1 MTTTGTSS
9 RLHSLTKSAN
19 TAAQAERRDTGSDLK
34 YVVGLETA
42 KRCLEIA
49 ASGGHNLL
57 MIGPPGS
64 GKSMLASCVPGILPP
79 LTLEEA
85 IEATKIHSVAG
96 ILDRSSPLLQH
107 RPFRAPH
114 HSTTLAGLIGGGR
127 PVRPGELSLAHN
139 GVLHLDELGEFR
151 REVIDALREP
161 LDTGRVILNKNLC
174 AVEYPCRMFLIASLN
189 PCPCGY
195 YGSQDRECLCTDRQ
209 IRAYRSVLSGPF
221 LDRMDMTITVV
232 PVATERLAQEVIR
245 GSSEDSTAVR
255 SRVCEAR
262 DIQLSRFKKADI
274 PLRTNS
280 QLTTKD
286 LRTYCGI
293 TPEAERILISGGNRL
308 MLTGRGMTRSLKVA
322 RTIADMEGQPCV
334 LARHVAEA
342 LQFRLPP
349 GMA

>member
-1 MTTTGTSS
+1 
-9 RLHSLTKSAN
+9 
-19 TAAQAERRDTGSDLK
+19 
-34 YVVGLETA
+34 
-42 KRCLEIA
+42 
-49 ASGGHNLL
+49 
-57 MIGPPGS
+57 
-64 GKSMLASCVPGILPP
+64 
-79 LTLEEA
+79 
-85 IEATKIHSVAG
+85 
-96 ILDRSSPLLQH
+96 
-107 RPFRAPH
+107 
-114 HSTTLAGLIGGGR
+114 
-127 PVRPGELSLAHN
+127 
-139 GVLHLDELGEFR
+139 
-151 REVIDALREP
+151 
-161 LDTGRVILNKNLC
+161 
-174 AVEYPCRMFLIASLN
+174 MFLIASLN

-308 MLTGRGMTRSLKVA
+308 MLTGRGMTVAESRSHDCRHGRTAVCAGPA
-322 RTIADMEGQPCV
+322 RCRSPPVPPASRNGLEPTPRGIADSSCGARGMDRCTRGLCSEMGWDSPCWCRSRS
-334 LARHVAEA
+334 AGSAS
-342 LQFRLPP
+342 
-349 GMA
+349 G

>member
-1 MTTTGTSS
+1 
-9 RLHSLTKSAN
+9 
-19 TAAQAERRDTGSDLK
+19 
-34 YVVGLETA
+34 
-42 KRCLEIA
+42 
-49 ASGGHNLL
+49 
-57 MIGPPGS
+57 
-64 GKSMLASCVPGILPP
+64 
-79 LTLEEA
+79 
-85 IEATKIHSVAG
+85 
-96 ILDRSSPLLQH
+96 
-107 RPFRAPH
+107 
-114 HSTTLAGLIGGGR
+114 
-127 PVRPGELSLAHN
+127 
-139 GVLHLDELGEFR
+139 VLHLDELGEFR

-322 RTIADMEGQPCV
+322 RTIADMEGHPCV